1 MISAVRKTLQQNIKK
16 SPAKS
21 LFHQV
26 MAGCLILQS
35 KSDADAQRAG
45 MVLTT
50 CLNTRLI
57 VPHLGNMANG
67 RTGP

>member
-1 MISAVRKTLQQNIKK
+1 MIIPCQGTWQQNIKT

-26 MAGCLILQS
+26 LAGCLILQP
-35 KSDADAQRAG
+35 KSDDDAQRPG
-45 MVLTT
+45 RVLTT